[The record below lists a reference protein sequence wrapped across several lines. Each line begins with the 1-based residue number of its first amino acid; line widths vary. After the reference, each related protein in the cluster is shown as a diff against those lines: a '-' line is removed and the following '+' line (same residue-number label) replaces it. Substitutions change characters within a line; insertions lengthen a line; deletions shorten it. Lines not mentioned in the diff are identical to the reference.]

1 MKNADPSHPIGG
13 SLTDTGVPR
22 REGIL
27 RFLLSVVVCRLFI
40 MIEIGEAND
49 PKPVKLIV
57 AACRNMG
64 IGWKRNLP
72 WNLPN
77 EFKYFLDKITSVS
90 DPGKKNLIMW
100 GRTSFETFPESL
112 LPLPNVV
119 IALLSKTL
127 RSAPKHVWYI
137 CRDVH
142 EVIKLG
148 STPPLS
154 KEIETIWVLGGAKSY
169 MEMMHHPWCDQIF
182 FTKVMADFEC
192 DTFFP
197 VLDKDVFKLAE
208 GFPGVPCGIQEEN
221 DITYEFQVYN
231 RNGK

>member
-1 MKNADPSHPIGG
+1 
-13 SLTDTGVPR
+13 
-22 REGIL
+22 
-27 RFLLSVVVCRLFI
+27 
-40 MIEIGEAND
+40 MIESGEAND

-77 EFKYFLDKITSVS
+77 EFKYFLDKVTSVS

-112 LPLPNVV
+112 LPLPNAV
-119 IALLSKTL
+119 IALLSKTI
-127 RSAPKHVWYI
+127 RSAPKHVGYI

-154 KEIETIWVLGGAKSY
+154 KEIETIWVLGGVKSY
-169 MEMMHHPWCDQIF
+169 EEMMHHPWCDQIF

-192 DTFFP
+192 DAFFP
-197 VLDKDVFKLAE
+197 VLDEDEYKLTE
-208 GFPGVPCGIQEEN
+208 GYPGVPSGIQKEN

-231 RNGK
+231 RNGKHTE